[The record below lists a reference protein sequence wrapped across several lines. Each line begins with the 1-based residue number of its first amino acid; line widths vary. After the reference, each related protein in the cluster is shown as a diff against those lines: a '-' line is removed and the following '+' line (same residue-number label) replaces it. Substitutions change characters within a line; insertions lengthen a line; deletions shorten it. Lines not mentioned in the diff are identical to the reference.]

1 MASTT
6 ATTAENNTLF
16 EIDEELEAKFDAAT
30 QEQEQTGVISEDTL
44 SLIHI
49 SEPTRPY

>member
-1 MASTT
+1 MDDLILIRQRD
-6 ATTAENNTLF
+6 TLF
-16 EIDEELEAKFDAAT
+16 EIILNRPDKRNAINLE
-30 QEQEQTGVISEDTL
+30 L